1 MAFTSFAIQAISLL
15 LSVFCSEAFA
25 AGPQVVQTN
34 EPLVIDGHLNE
45 SQWHCTPI
53 TDDFI
58 RYIPTDGGPP
68 PGKTKVRFLQDDEF
82 LYIGVVVSEI
92 NYDLQARISPRE
104 QINDDDQIGVYID
117 PIGDGRSGYIFY
129 FNPFGI
135 QQDVRYANGNWY
147 SQWNMVIH
155 SEGRVTEDGY
165 VLEIALP
172 FKFLFYTEDSD
183 WNIILTR
190 KIPAI
195 GAKYSHPMIQRNHPR
210 IFTQA
215 IPLEGLKPPPS
226 GLGLQLQPTASGFL
240 VHQEEEN
247 QLELL
252 PITKDSARLSLDL
265 RWSPS
270 SNTRMTGTFYP
281 DFSQIEADV
290 RQLNLNQRF
299 AFYYPERRPFF
310 LDNLEQFSDRAST
323 LYSRSI
329 MDPLYG
335 IKLSGRSGK
344 LNYGVLHA
352 LDQTPASSIHEY
364 GTEGFSPEDVNNA
377 VAENLYLR
385 LRQDAFGA
393 GYIGL
398 YAADKRTFLKDQ
410 STGKEAF
417 NNILG
422 GDIQIPFGETFTLN
436 SHIASSIAG
445 PKDEDPMIGS
455 SGSFGIGRSAP
466 KGFGGNL
473 SASYSSEDYRQE
485 MGFLTTS
492 GRQNYSGELNHTTI
506 NKNDHLIKPTINT
519 SYTSE
524 LSGNYNAR
532 IGFSQSYRI
541 PSVIRVKGYFTP
553 TWIRY
558 QDTNLQGYSTG
569 GEVNIRFNKELKL
582 NFEINNGK
590 ELSYSLLIPA
600 QTTSISSGVIIR
612 PTQAIWI
619 DLTVF
624 EQWLTPQNNS
634 LERASSYYSKVNWQ
648 FTKTLG
654 LRAIQ
659 QTTFSDGTPSTFANV
674 LLTWMKHPGTEA
686 YLGASW
692 NLSENNEKISL
703 DEQQIFL
710 KYTHLFSL

>member
-1 MAFTSFAIQAISLL
+1 MDHF
-15 LSVFCSEAFA
+15 
-25 AGPQVVQTN
+25 
-34 EPLVIDGHLNE
+34 D
-45 SQWHCTPI
+45 
-53 TDDFI
+53 

-68 PGKTKVRFLQDDEF
+68 PGKTEVRFLQDEEF

-155 SEGRVTEDGY
+155 SEGQVTEDGY

-172 FKFLFYTEDSD
+172 FRFLFYTEDSN

-190 KIPAI
+190 KIPSI
-195 GAKYSHPMIQRNHPR
+195 GAKYSHPQLKRNHPR

-215 IPLEGLKPPPS
+215 IPLKGLNPPPS
-226 GLGLQLQPTASGFL
+226 GLGLQLQPTTSGFL
-240 VHQEEEN
+240 IFQEN
-247 QLELL
+247 NDLLELQ
-252 PITKDSARLSLDL
+252 PITKDSARLSLDV
-265 RWSPS
+265 RWNPS

-290 RQLNLNQRF
+290 RQINLNQRF

-329 MDPLYG
+329 VDPLYG

-344 LNYGVLHA
+344 LNYGILHA
-352 LDQTPASSIHEY
+352 LDQAPTSSVHEY
-364 GTEGFSPEDVNNA
+364 GTDGFNEDDVSNT
-377 VAENLYLR
+377 VAENLYIR

-398 YAADKRTFLKDQ
+398 YAADKRTFLKSN

-422 GDIQIPFGETFTLN
+422 GDIQIPFGDTITLN
-436 SHIASSIAG
+436 SHIVGSIAG
-445 PKDEDPMIGS
+445 PKGGDPQIGS

-466 KGFGGNL
+466 KGFGGNI
-473 SASYSSEDYRQE
+473 SSSFSTEDYRQE

-492 GRQNYSGELNHTTI
+492 GRQSYSGELNHTTI
-506 NKNDHLIKPTINT
+506 NKKDHLIKPAVNGK
-519 SYTSE
+519 YTSE
-524 LSGNYNAR
+524 LNGNYNAQV
-532 IGFSQSYRI
+532 GFSQSYRI
-541 PSVIRVKGYFTP
+541 PSRIRFRGYVSP

-558 QDTNLQGYSTG
+558 QNTDLQGYSAG
-569 GEVNIRFNKELKL
+569 SDIQIRFNKELKA
-582 NFEINNGK
+582 NFEFNTGR
-590 ELSYSLLIPA
+590 ELSYYLLLPA
-600 QTTSISSGVIIR
+600 ETKSVSGGLIIR

-624 EQWLTPQNNS
+624 EQWLTPQNNP

-659 QTTFSDGTPSTFANV
+659 QTTVSDGTPSLFANV

-692 NLSENNEKISL
+692 NFSESNSKL
-703 DEQQIFL
+703 GLTEQQIFL